1 MIVYT
6 YLNSDKLSEIKPMWF
21 PQSQPVSEHAAAA
34 AVPAPTN
41 TSTNYMQVTSTVP
54 AQPAG
59 YTPQPAGYT
68 PQHAPPAG
76 FNPQQ
81 PPRSQ
86 ANPGYHPS
94 GISEFVLNDMTHQLS
109 AVYQQLITIT

>member
-1 MIVYT
+1 MIMVKNYDVVYT
-6 YLNSDKLSEIKPMWF
+6 TSNKLSVIKTIWF
-21 PQSQPVSEHAAAA
+21 PQSQPVSELAAAA
-34 AVPAPTN
+34 AVPAPAPTN
-41 TSTNYMQVTSTVP
+41 TTTNYMQVTSTVP

-68 PQHAPPAG
+68 PQPAPPAG

-94 GISEFVLNDMTHQLS
+94 GISEFVLNDLLYASSQ
-109 AVYQQLITIT
+109 